1 MARTVTRRA
10 MLGAGLLTLAGIG
23 GAGGYGAGLFL
34 TAEPSLA
41 GTASP
46 LPMGSTGTTS
56 TPTPS
61 ATPTPRKVTY
71 DNSPALRT
79 DDLSYRT
86 QTFDV
91 KAVFKSRITVRVP
104 DNWGFTQQ
112 DPPTTGRFTDPTG
125 KRWLR
130 IEGGFTIKRAPAV
143 SMGIRLTQLSR
154 LPADQMY
161 HLLSQRVDKNYAT
174 IAYTYVPPAEQSPDG
189 VLRYVIVRWVAND
202 SGNCAVEMSSV
213 GLPQDQDALMDVLER
228 ATKSVQRQDSPLN
241 S

>member
-10 MLGAGLLTLAGIG
+10 LLGAGLLTLAGVG

-46 LPMGSTGTTS
+46 LPMGTSGTTS
-56 TPTPS
+56 TPTPT

-71 DNSPALRT
+71 DNSPALRA

-86 QTFDV
+86 QTFSV
-91 KAVFKSRITVRVP
+91 QAVVKSRITVRVP

-112 DPPTTGRFTDPTG
+112 EPPTTGRFTDPTG

-130 IEGGFTIKRAPAV
+130 IEGGFTIKRAPVV
-143 SMGIRLTQLSR
+143 SMQARLAQLSH
-154 LPADQMY
+154 LSPEQMF
-161 HLLSQRVDKNYAT
+161 HLLSQQVDKDYAT
-174 IAYTYVPPAEQSPDG
+174 ITYTYVPPAEQSPDG
-189 VLRYVIVRWVAND
+189 VLRYVIVRWVANET
-202 SGNCAVEMSSV
+202 GNCAVEMSST
-213 GLPQDQDALMDVLER
+213 GLPQDQDALMDVLEH
-228 ATKSVQRQDSPLN
+228 ATKSVQRRDSPLN

>member
-10 MLGAGLLTLAGIG
+10 MLGAGLLTLAAVG
-23 GAGGYGAGLFL
+23 GAGGYGAGWFL

-46 LPMGSTGTTS
+46 LPMGSIGTTS
-56 TPTPS
+56 APSPT
-61 ATPTPRKVTY
+61 ATPTPRKITY
-71 DNSPALRT
+71 DNSPALHT

-86 QTFDV
+86 QTFTV
-91 KAVFKSRITVRVP
+91 QSVVKSRITVRVP
-104 DNWGFTQQ
+104 DGWGFTQP

-143 SMGIRLTQLSR
+143 SMQARLAQLSI
-154 LPADQMY
+154 LPANQMF
-161 HLLSQRVDKNYAT
+161 HLLSQDVEQNYAT
-174 IAYTYVPPAEQSPDG
+174 IAYTSVPPTEQAREA
-189 VLRYVIVRWVAND
+189 VLRYTIVRWVANET
-202 SGNCAVEMSSV
+202 GNCAVEMSST
-213 GLPQDQDALMDVLER
+213 GLPQDQDALMDVLEH
-228 ATKSVQRQDSPLN
+228 ATKSVQRRDSPLN

>member
-10 MLGAGLLTLAGIG
+10 MLGAGLLTLAGVG

-46 LPMGSTGTTS
+46 LPMGSTGTATS
-56 TPTPS
+56 PTPS

-71 DNSPALRT
+71 DNSPALRAA
-79 DDLSYRT
+79 DLSYRT

-104 DNWGFTQQ
+104 DNWGFTQS

-125 KRWLR
+125 KRWIR
-130 IEGGFTIKRAPAV
+130 IEGGFTIKRPPVA
-143 SMGIRLTQLSR
+143 SMEAKLAQLSR
-154 LPADQMY
+154 LSADQMF
-161 HLLSQRVDKNYAT
+161 HLLSQQVDKDQAT
-174 IAYTYVPPAEQSPDG
+174 IAYTYVPPPEQSPEA
-189 VLRYVIVRWVAND
+189 VLRYVIVRWVANET
-202 SGNCAVEMSSV
+202 GNCAVEMSST

-228 ATKSVQRQDSPLN
+228 ASKSVQRRDSPLN